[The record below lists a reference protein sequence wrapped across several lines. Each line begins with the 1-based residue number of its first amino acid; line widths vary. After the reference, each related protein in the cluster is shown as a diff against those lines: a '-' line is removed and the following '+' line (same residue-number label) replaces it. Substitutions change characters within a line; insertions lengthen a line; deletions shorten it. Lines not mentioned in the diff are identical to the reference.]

1 MQPRPGVSQT
11 LARFV
16 ADTTWNDVPEKVR
29 HEAKRALLNFFAV
42 TIAGC
47 RTEPVDLALASLA
60 EFSGGRQATIVGRSE
75 RIDALSAAFLNAAG
89 ANVFDYCDTHLPT
102 VVHPTS
108 PVAPALFALAEM
120 QRVSGPELLLAFV
133 LGFEIECRVGGAVSP
148 GHYPRGWHITST
160 CGVFGAAAGAAK
172 LLGLD
177 ARQIVWALGNA
188 STQSAG
194 LCECLGWPA
203 KSVSVGNAARNGLWS
218 ALLAQK
224 GFAGPA
230 EPIAG
235 AQGFLAAMGEPP
247 NWAALTEGLGKSWEL
262 NDNSIKPYP
271 CGFVIHP
278 LLDCALDWR
287 RDHPADAVARVAIR
301 GNPLLLQRTDRADV
315 ATGREAQV
323 SLQHA
328 VAAALYNQLA
338 FKSVEDFTFVSMLTE
353 FPFVL
358 ATYPDLPAK
367 TAPEFIAHARKA
379 AEPLLYGTPG
389 NGTGQHMSA
398 ELLAAM
404 GGFKLKHVPY
414 RGSGQGVTDVLG
426 KRIDFI
432 ADTPTVTVPLIGD
445 NQLRAIAV
453 TGEKRFFALPDV
465 PTLAEAG
472 IAGYSTGSWLGLAGP
487 AGMPAEVTARLNAAV
502 REMMAEPA
510 TTKKLRELGSEVV
523 TSSPAD
529 FKARVEGD
537 IEKWTRVVREANIP
551 KI

>member
-1 MQPRPGVSQT
+1 MLPRPGVTQD

-16 ADTTWNDVPEKVR
+16 AETKWENVPDKVR

-47 RTEPVDLALASLA
+47 RTGPIEMALESLA
-60 EFSGGRQATIVGRSE
+60 EFSGGKQATIIGRSE
-75 RIDALSAAFLNAAG
+75 RIDGLSAAFLNAAG

-108 PVAPALFALAEM
+108 PVAPALFSLAEM
-120 QRVSGPELLLAFV
+120 RRVTGQELLLAFV

-148 GHYPRGWHITST
+148 GHYPKGWHITST

-177 ARQIVWALGNA
+177 TQQIVWALGNA

-218 ALLAQK
+218 ALLAEK
-224 GFAGPA
+224 GFEGPP

-247 NWAALTEGLGKSWEL
+247 NWPALTDGLGTSWEL

-287 RDHPADAVARVAIR
+287 RDHPTDQVTRVAVR
-301 GNPLLLQRTDRADV
+301 GNPLLLQRTDRPEV
-315 ATGREAQV
+315 ASGREAQV

-328 VAAALYNQLA
+328 VAAALVTGKAGLDQ
-338 FKSVEDFTFVSMLTE
+338 FTDACVNDPEVAAMRRRIEVAS
-353 FPFVL
+353 
-358 ATYPDLPAK
+358 DPALS
-367 TAPEFIAHARKA
+367 TIA
-379 AEPLLYGTPG
+379 AEMDFFTSDGKKHSVAT
-389 NGTGQHMSA
+389 Q
-398 ELLAAM
+398 AA
-404 GGFKLKHVPY
+404 
-414 RGSGQGVTDVLG
+414 RGSSSNPM
-426 KRIDFI
+426 K
-432 ADTPTVTVPLIGD
+432 DTEIE
-445 NQLRAIAV
+445 QKLR
-453 TGEKRFFALPDV
+453 
-465 PTLAEAG
+465 AEAG
-472 IAGYSTGSWLGLAGP
+472 RWRPGHDVQPLIDAVWTLEKSADVSTL
-487 AGMPAEVTARLNAAV
+487 TAMTVPR
-502 REMMAEPA
+502 
-510 TTKKLRELGSEVV
+510 
-523 TSSPAD
+523 
-529 FKARVEGD
+529 
-537 IEKWTRVVREANIP
+537 
-551 KI
+551 